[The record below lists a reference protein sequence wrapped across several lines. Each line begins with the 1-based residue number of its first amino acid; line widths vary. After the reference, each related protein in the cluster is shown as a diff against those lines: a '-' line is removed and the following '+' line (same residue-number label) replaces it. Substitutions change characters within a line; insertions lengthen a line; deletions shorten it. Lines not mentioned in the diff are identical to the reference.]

1 MIFGKR
7 NYLDSYSSLGPAIV
21 KCLEM
26 IRVTDFAAMSDGKY
40 DIDGDNLFLKL
51 MTYQTQRKN
60 DTPEGH
66 EKYIDVQYMISGE
79 EYIDYGFIEEMQ
91 ETVERHE
98 SEDYIL
104 YRGPTNRVKMTEGTF
119 IVLYPE
125 DVHACCISV
134 NRTTSV
140 RKAVF
145 KIKI

>member
-1 MIFGKR
+1 MIFGKD
-7 NYLDSYSSLGPAIV
+7 NYLDSYSSLRPAIV
-21 KCLEM
+21 KCLET
-26 IRVTDFAAMSDGKY
+26 ISDTDFTAMSDGKY
-40 DIDGDNLFLKL
+40 DIDGDNIFLKL
-51 MTYQTQRKN
+51 MTYQTRRRN

-79 EYIDYGFIEEMQ
+79 EYVDYGFVDEMQ
-91 ETVERHE
+91 EIVECHKT
-98 SEDYIL
+98 EDYTL

-134 NRTTSV
+134 NRTVSV